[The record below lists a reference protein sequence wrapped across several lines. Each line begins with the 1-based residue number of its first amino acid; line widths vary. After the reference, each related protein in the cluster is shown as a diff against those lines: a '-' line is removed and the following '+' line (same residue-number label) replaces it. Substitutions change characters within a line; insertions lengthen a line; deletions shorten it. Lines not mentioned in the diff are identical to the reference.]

1 METTDYRPEVIEFDV
16 STDDTIMPLILG
28 EFPEH
33 DEVDKFI
40 ADNKIV
46 TINQAITVNRH
57 MDTVEKNTIRQRYND
72 LLENILPRLEA
83 LHSEATTVLREAK
96 EEEKQA
102 AERVSAT
109 LTEAKIL
116 AKDVKRGLKEMR
128 LDDLFTHRIPFK
140 GRYYYY
146 TYIDKR
152 LKLCRITDIPDHEKN
167 EVWNVMTANDE
178 ALTNVFGD
186 GETQTQE
193 GEKE

>member
-57 MDTVEKNTIRQRYND
+57 MDTIEKNTIRQRYND

-178 ALTNVFGD
+178 ALTKAFGD

>member
-1 METTDYRPEVIEFDV
+1 METVDYRPEIIEFNV
-16 STDDTIMPLILG
+16 STDDTIMPLSLG

-33 DEVDKFI
+33 DEVEKFI

-57 MDTVEKNTIRQRYND
+57 MDTVEKNNIRQRYND

-96 EEEKQA
+96 EDEKNA
-102 AERVSAT
+102 SERVSAT

-152 LKLCRITDIPDHEKN
+152 MKLCRITDIPDHEKN

-178 ALTNVFGD
+178 ALTKVFGD
-186 GETQTQE
+186 GQTQTQE
-193 GEKE
+193 GKKE